1 MGLLQYATSQ
11 AAKLQHMPF
20 YYGIALMLAL
30 TYGLYRMV
38 LPKKK
43 HNLPVFKL
51 RDNNVLAVLTEA
63 YQKVVQSLNRF
74 SL

>member
-1 MGLLQYATSQ
+1 MGLLQFSASQ
-11 AAKLQHMPF
+11 AAKLQHVPF
-20 YYGIALMLAL
+20 HYGIALLLAM

-63 YQKVVQSLNRF
+63 YQKVIQSLIRF
-74 SL
+74 